1 MRDSF
6 RIKLEP
12 STILSIQIHNLMI
25 HQFSEKPQQKQRR
38 ILMHI
43 VRPNDFVA
51 APQSSRNSISPQ
63 LPDWAQKRLAV

>member
-1 MRDSF
+1 
-6 RIKLEP
+6 
-12 STILSIQIHNLMI
+12 MI

-63 LPDWAQKRLAV
+63 LPDWAQKRLVV